1 MSWLNY
7 HHLYYFLKIAE
18 TGSISQ
24 ASQLLRLG
32 QPTLSVQLATLEE
45 QLGQLFER
53 RNRKLVLTE
62 RGHVVLKYARDI
74 FSRGDEL
81 LRVVERGELA
91 EQRQIALGALEG
103 VPKSI
108 LASTMFRL
116 RKISKA
122 KIVVTE
128 GSADDLLQKINDG
141 SIDLIVTD
149 HELNSQSPTVFL
161 PIGQER
167 LSVWKKNSR
176 TPEKEKFPQ
185 CLNGADFVL
194 PTLGHPLRTQLDGYF
209 ALNSLTPKIV
219 CEVPDTALVKELGAQ
234 GMGMIALGE
243 TTVKSWVR
251 VGRLQL
257 VGRTSLVQK
266 YWLGIPKKLLK
277 DPLLVGLHEEFKAD

>member
-108 LASTMFRL
+108 LASTMLRI

-128 GSADDLLQKINDG
+128 GTADDLLQKINDG
-141 SIDLIVTD
+141 SIDLMVTD
-149 HELNSQSPTVFL
+149 HELNSQNPMVHL
-161 PIGQER
+161 PIGHER
-167 LSVWKKNSR
+167 LSFWKKNSR
-176 TPEKEKFPQ
+176 TADKEKFPQ

-209 ALNSLTPKIV
+209 AQNTITPKIV

-277 DPLLVGLHEEFKAD
+277 DPLLEGLNAEFKAE

>member
-108 LASTMFRL
+108 LGSTMLRL

-128 GSADDLLQKINDG
+128 GSADDLLQMINDG
-141 SIDLIVTD
+141 SLDLIVTD

-167 LSVWKKNSR
+167 LSVWRKNSR
-176 TPEKEKFPQ
+176 THEKEKFPQ

-209 ALNSLTPKIV
+209 AQNALTPKIV

-257 VGRTSLVQK
+257 VGRTNLVQK

-277 DPLLVGLHEEFKAD
+277 DPLLEGITSEFKAE

>member
-24 ASQLLRLG
+24 ASQILHLG
-32 QPTLSVQLATLEE
+32 QPTLSVQLSTLEA

-62 RGHVVLKYARDI
+62 RGHVVLKYAREI

-91 EQRQIALGALEG
+91 EQRQIAMGALEG

-108 LASTMFRL
+108 LASTMLRL

-122 KIVVTE
+122 KVVVRE
-128 GSADDLLQKINDG
+128 GGPEELLSGINDG
-141 SIDLIVTD
+141 SLDLVVTD
-149 HELNSQSPTVFL
+149 HELAGNVPIVYL
-161 PIGQER
+161 PIGSER
-167 LSVWKKNSR
+167 LAVWKKNTR
-176 TPEKEKFPQ
+176 TPDKEKFPQ
-185 CLNGADFVL
+185 CINNADFVL
-194 PTLGHPLRTQLDGYF
+194 PTIGHPLRMQLDGYF
-209 ALNSLTPKIV
+209 AKNSLSPKIV

-257 VGRTSLVQK
+257 VGRTNLVQK

-277 DPLLVGLHEEFKAD
+277 DPLLEGLNAEFKAE